1 MRSAMLTGAGSGI
14 GATTALHLDRLGLQ
28 VFAGVDDPADR
39 QVLARQ
45 GSDRMYVGPLDT
57 TDIGSVKAFVA
68 AVDERLGVDG
78 LSAVVNTAGEGIA
91 GPLETLPINGLRHQ
105 FEVNVIGQVALT
117 QQALP
122 LLRRSRCRGGSR
134 VIFVGSPGGLVAVPF
149 GGAYHASK
157 YALEAIAD
165 AWRQELVMDG
175 IHVVIVEPGPVSTP
189 WWAKAAR
196 TLDALPASKRYQD
209 RLDAFRESLRRQSK
223 EGAGPQQVAELV
235 EHAVTADRPR
245 TRYSGGVAASVVP
258 KVRPLLPNRLFDR
271 IARRATTRA
280 D

>member
-1 MRSAMLTGAGSGI
+1 
-14 GATTALHLDRLGLQ
+14 
-28 VFAGVDDPADR
+28 
-39 QVLARQ
+39 
-45 GSDRMYVGPLDT
+45 
-57 TDIGSVKAFVA
+57 
-68 AVDERLGVDG
+68 
-78 LSAVVNTAGEGIA
+78 VVNTAGEGIA

-235 EHAVTADRPR
+235 EHAITADRPR